1 VDKMPEDTEPQVEQG
16 QKKKRKGLPDIVK
29 IVVLPL
35 VISLVVSLVVFFFL
49 GSNNQPQ
56 QSQQAEAA
64 STNPTQIKAVVIQSG
79 TYQTFLLK
87 GGRDVAVIDSLTLL
101 VGSEPCRAAV
111 AAKNDEVMD
120 ALMTIFLGKER
131 YDLITPAGLDLLKKQ
146 IREAVNQ
153 VTGFTGENEKYGVL
167 NVYIY
172 IKAVSTVQ

>member
-1 VDKMPEDTEPQVEQG
+1 MLEDREQQVEQE
-16 QKKKRKGLPDIVK
+16 QKKKKRGLPDIVK

-49 GSNNQPQ
+49 GSNSQPQ
-56 QSQQAEAA
+56 QTNQTQAAA
-64 STNPTQIKAVVIQSG
+64 TNPTQIKAVVIQSG

-87 GGRDVAVIDSLTLL
+87 GGRDVAVIDSLSLL
-101 VGSEPCRAAV
+101 VGSEPCRAAI
-111 AAKNDEVMD
+111 ANKNDEVMD

-131 YDLITPAGLDLLKKQ
+131 YDLVTPAGLDLLKKQ

-167 NVYIY
+167 NVYLY
-172 IKAVSTVQ
+172 IKGVSTIQ